1 MTRPNVITR
10 PKLQECF
17 VVCCKINMRGASP
30 SDTCASAQLV
40 YIVCTFICIPYWD
53 ASIMEQIAIIGHC
66 NEYYFEDEWLPVA

>member
-1 MTRPNVITR
+1 
-10 PKLQECF
+10 
-17 VVCCKINMRGASP
+17 MRGASP

-66 NEYYFEDEWLPVA
+66 NEYYFEDEWLPVAWLALVSYSIVPRLAGGEMSWKFN